1 MYIDTFI
8 PKLMLYNQEKQLYY
22 CNFTFP
28 LCLPEIA
35 FIFHSLQ
42 TPRLVYHETNTYKTY
57 VIYDHSIITYL

>member
-8 PKLMLYNQEKQLYY
+8 SKFMLYNQENQLYY
-22 CNFTFP
+22 GNFTFP

-42 TPRLVYHETNTYKTY
+42 TFRLLYHETNTNKTY
-57 VIYDHSIITYL
+57 VIYDHSIKTYL